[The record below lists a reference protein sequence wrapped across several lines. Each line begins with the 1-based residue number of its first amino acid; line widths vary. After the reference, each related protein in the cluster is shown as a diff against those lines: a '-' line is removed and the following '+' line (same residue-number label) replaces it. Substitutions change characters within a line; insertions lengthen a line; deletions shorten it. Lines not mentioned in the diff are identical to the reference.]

1 MKLWILITCIQVMAN
16 FFPFMEAP
24 WIYRRMRCWVRGC
37 QCLNYHTPKDS
48 THHLKRL
55 LENEM
60 MKMEFINT
68 GWNLFER
75 KNLTKAQ
82 RVVKDVNAYFNGY
95 KGPV

>member
-1 MKLWILITCIQVMAN
+1 
-16 FFPFMEAP
+16 
-24 WIYRRMRCWVRGC
+24 
-37 QCLNYHTPKDS
+37 
-48 THHLKRL
+48 
-55 LENEM
+55 M